1 MKKLY
6 QIDEFFPA
14 EGDQRF
20 SLSAESPLD
29 QVTYNIF
36 SADDFADAAIYDY
49 GERKCLF
56 PETKTPL
63 SSFYA
68 RFARWKA
75 QRGADIAA
83 AFGTLQAEYNPL
95 QNYDSTETHTGTET
109 GLKTPTNW
117 KDTTVHSVSQ
127 DYKETE
133 SQKPT
138 NWTETIEHSVIQDYK
153 ETESQKPT
161 NWKETTE
168 HSVSQD
174 YKETESQ
181 IPTNWTETI
190 EHSVSQ
196 DYKETESQIPT
207 NWEETITHAA
217 SQDYKETESQ
227 KPTNWKETKKTMGAS
242 SDANS
247 SGTENRIIPFNATDF
262 ASVSQTIEQHSFDEE
277 VGRTG
282 TYDTEHTQT
291 GTKSETKAQTG
302 TFDVERTQEG
312 TKTEEKTQSGTFDVE
327 KTQTG
332 KRTDETTQSG
342 TFEDK
347 MTYDT
352 VVKKSGNIGV
362 TTSQQMAQSELTL
375 RATQFVRDV
384 IREFFDIVSVYA

>member
-36 SADDFADAAIYDY
+36 SADDFADAAIYEY

-56 PETKTPL
+56 PETDTPL
-63 SSFYA
+63 SSFYS

-83 AFGTLQAEYNPL
+83 AFGVLKAEYNPL
-95 QNYDSTETHTGTET
+95 QNYDSTEKHTGTET

-138 NWTETIEHSVIQDYK
+138 NWTETIEHSV
-153 ETESQKPT
+153 
-161 NWKETTE
+161 
-168 HSVSQD
+168 
-174 YKETESQ
+174 
-181 IPTNWTETI
+181 
-190 EHSVSQ
+190 SQ

-207 NWEETITHAA
+207 NWEETVTHAV

-342 TFEDK
+342 TFDTERTQTGTKTDERTQSGTFDTERTQTGTRTDETTQSGTFEDK

>member
-36 SADDFADAAIYDY
+36 SADDFADAAIYEY

-56 PETKTPL
+56 PETDTPL

-83 AFGTLQAEYNPL
+83 AFGVLKAEYNPL

-138 NWTETIEHSVIQDYK
+138 NWTETIEHSV
-153 ETESQKPT
+153 
-161 NWKETTE
+161 
-168 HSVSQD
+168 SQD

-181 IPTNWTETI
+181 IP
-190 EHSVSQ
+190 S
-196 DYKETESQIPT
+196 

-217 SQDYKETESQ
+217 SLDYKETDSQ

-247 SGTENRIIPFNATDF
+247 SGTENRIIPFNAVDF

-291 GTKSETKAQTG
+291 GTRTDTKAQTG

-342 TFEDK
+342 TFDVEKTQTGTKTDERTQSGTFDTERTQTGTRTEETTQTGTFEDK
-347 MTYDT
+347 MTYNT

-375 RATQFVRDV
+375 RATQFIRDV
-384 IREFFDIVSVYA
+384 IKEFFDIVSVYA

>member
-138 NWTETIEHSVIQDYK
+138 NWTETIEHSV
-153 ETESQKPT
+153 
-161 NWKETTE
+161 
-168 HSVSQD
+168 
-174 YKETESQ
+174 
-181 IPTNWTETI
+181 
-190 EHSVSQ
+190 SQ

-207 NWEETITHAA
+207 NWEETVTHAV

-342 TFEDK
+342 TFDTERTQTGTKTDERTQSGTFDTERTQTGTRTDETTQSGTFEDK
-347 MTYDT
+347 MTYNT